1 VSIIEEKGKGSA
13 CNNATKGIAK
23 GKGTGKR
30 KEVEESGRRRGG
42 MCGQAMR
49 SAAREKEEL
58 SRRAKEEGRRALWK
72 KYTKGSMPTGA
83 GMVHGGGNSLI
94 PNLQRMWEQ
103 GMSCR
108 R

>member
-1 VSIIEEKGKGSA
+1 
-13 CNNATKGIAK
+13 
-23 GKGTGKR
+23 
-30 KEVEESGRRRGG
+30 

-49 SAAREKEEL
+49 SAAREEKEL
-58 SRRAKEEGRRALWK
+58 SRRAKEEGRRVLWK

-83 GMVHGGGNSLI
+83 GMVCREGDSLV
-94 PNLQRMWEQ
+94 PNLQRVQEQ